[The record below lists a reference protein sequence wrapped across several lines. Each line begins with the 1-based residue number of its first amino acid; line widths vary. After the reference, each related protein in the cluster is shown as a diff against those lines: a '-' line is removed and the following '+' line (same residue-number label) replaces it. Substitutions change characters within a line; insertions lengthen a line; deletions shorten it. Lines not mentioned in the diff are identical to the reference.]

1 MAVFN
6 GKIYYLSNSIMKQ
19 FFKYVL
25 AAITAYVIIFLL
37 FLLVMIGIAASFN
50 SDDEAN
56 IEQNSVLRLTF
67 NYNISDQ
74 DVEEPFNLFGSISPD
89 VGKATGLNEIIA
101 SIEYAKTDP
110 KIKGIFLDLNFIGAG
125 FAKIEEIR
133 EAILDFKKS
142 KKFVYAY
149 GDYYYENTYYL
160 ASAAD
165 KVFLNPE
172 GEVLFNGLSANI
184 TFFKNAL
191 DKLGVEM
198 QVIRHGKFKGAV
210 EPFILDKLSP
220 ENRKQIDEYLHSIM
234 SNLDK
239 NIALSRKMAPERVEE
254 IANKWL
260 ARTTVDALKYGLV
273 DKLSFKDEVLE
284 EIKNKLGLKDKKT
297 KDIHFVTLDKYKK
310 SIANRK
316 GKGKDKIAIVYAD
329 GEIVMGKGDKDQI
342 GSEKF
347 SDLLRKLREDE
358 NIKAVV
364 LRINSPGGSAQASD
378 IIWRELELLKAKKT
392 LIVSMAEVAAS
403 GGYYIASPA
412 DTIVAHPYTL
422 TGSIGVFGLLPNMQ
436 KLLNDKLGINYDFVK
451 TGEFSDFGR
460 IDRPLTSEERLVIQN
475 LVENIYDKF
484 LTRVSSGR
492 NIPKNMVDSIG
503 QGRVWTG
510 EQGKKINLVDVLG
523 GMDKAI
529 EIAKWKAKLK
539 ECRLVE
545 YPERK
550 SQFDEI
556 IASLTGEEQTKLAL
570 EAEFGE
576 IYSLH
581 KTIKSMS
588 KTSGIQMRVPFQMGI
603 E

>member
-1 MAVFN
+1 MR
-6 GKIYYLSNSIMKQ
+6 Q

-25 AAITAYVIIFLL
+25 AAITAYVIIFIL
-37 FLLVMIGIAASFN
+37 FLLIIVGVASSF
-50 SDDEAN
+50 SDDDKVTVED
-56 IEQNSVLRLTF
+56 NSVLKLNF
-67 NYNISDQ
+67 NYNINDQ
-74 DVEEPFNLFGSISPD
+74 DVEQPFNLFGGVSPN

-101 SIEYAKTDP
+101 SIEKAKTDP
-110 KIKGIFLDLNFIGAG
+110 KIKGLFLDLNFIGAG

-149 GDYYYENTYYL
+149 ADYYYENTYYL

-165 KVFLNPE
+165 KVYLNPE
-172 GEVLFNGLSANI
+172 GEILFNGLSANV

-210 EPFILDKLSP
+210 EPFILDKLST
-220 ENRKQIDEYLHSIM
+220 ENRNQIDEYLTSILG
-234 SNLDK
+234 NLAGK
-239 NIALSRKMAPERVEE
+239 IADSRKVTPERVNE

-260 ARTTVDALKYGLV
+260 ARNTEDAIKYGLI
-273 DKLSFKDEVLE
+273 DKLSYKDEALE
-284 EIKNKLGLKDKKT
+284 DIKNKLGLKDKKT
-297 KDIHFVTLDKYKK
+297 KDISFISLDKYKK
-310 SIANRK
+310 TITNRK
-316 GKGKDKIAIVYAD
+316 GVGKDKIAIVYAD
-329 GEIVMGKGDKDQI
+329 GEIVMGRGDKSQI

-347 SDLLRKLREDE
+347 SEIIRKLREDDKV
-358 NIKAVV
+358 KAVV

-378 IIWRELELLKAKKT
+378 VIWRELELLKAKKT

-403 GGYYIASPA
+403 GGYYIAAPA

-422 TGSIGVFGLLPNMQ
+422 TGSIGVFGLVPNMQ
-436 KLLNDKLGINYDFVK
+436 KLLNDKLGINYDYVK

-460 IDRPLTSEERLVIQN
+460 IDRPLNSEEYLVIQN

-484 LTRVSSGR
+484 LTRVSQGR
-492 NIPKNMVDSIG
+492 SIPKNLVDSIG

-510 EQGKKINLVDVLG
+510 EQGMAKNLVDVMG
-523 GMDKAI
+523 GMEKAI

-539 ECRLVE
+539 DYRLVE
-545 YPERK
+545 YPEPK
-550 SQFDEI
+550 TQLEEI
-556 IASLTGEEQTKLAL
+556 LSALSGEEQTRAAL
-570 EAEFGE
+570 EAEFGS
-576 IYSLH
+576 IYTLH
-581 KTIKSMS
+581 KTIQSMS
-588 KTSGIQMRVPFQMGI
+588 KTSGIQARMPYLMTI

>member
-1 MAVFN
+1 MR
-6 GKIYYLSNSIMKQ
+6 Q

-25 AAITAYVIIFLL
+25 AAITAYVIIFIL
-37 FLLVMIGIAASFN
+37 FLLIIVGVASSF
-50 SDDEAN
+50 SDDDKVTVED
-56 IEQNSVLRLTF
+56 NSVLKLNF
-67 NYNISDQ
+67 NYNINDQ
-74 DVEEPFNLFGSISPD
+74 DVEQPFNLFGGVSPN

-101 SIEYAKTDP
+101 SIEKAKTDP
-110 KIKGIFLDLNFIGAG
+110 KIKGLFLDLNFIGAG

-149 GDYYYENTYYL
+149 ADYYYENTYYL

-165 KVFLNPE
+165 KVYLNPE
-172 GEVLFNGLSANI
+172 GEILFNGLSANV

-220 ENRKQIDEYLHSIM
+220 ENRNQIDEYLKSIM
-234 SNLDK
+234 GNLAGK
-239 NIALSRKMAPERVEE
+239 IAESRKLTPERVNE

-260 ARTTVDALKYGLV
+260 ARNTADAVKYGLI
-273 DKLSFKDEVLE
+273 DKLSYRDEVLE

-297 KDIHFVTLDKYKK
+297 KDISFISLDKYKK
-310 SIANRK
+310 TITNRK
-316 GKGKDKIAIVYAD
+316 GVGKDKIAIVYAD
-329 GEIVMGKGDKDQI
+329 GEIVMGRGDKSQI

-347 SDLLRKLREDE
+347 SEIIRKLREDDKV
-358 NIKAVV
+358 KAVV

-378 IIWRELELLKAKKT
+378 VIWRELELLKAKKT

-403 GGYYIASPA
+403 GGYYIAAPA

-422 TGSIGVFGLLPNMQ
+422 TGSIGVFGLVPNMQ
-436 KLLNDKLGINYDFVK
+436 KLLNDKLGINYDYVK

-460 IDRPLTSEERLVIQN
+460 IDRPLNSEEYLVIQN

-484 LTRVSSGR
+484 LTRVSQGR
-492 NIPKNMVDSIG
+492 SIPKNLVDSIG

-510 EQGKKINLVDVLG
+510 EQGMAKNLVDVMG
-523 GMDKAI
+523 GMEKAI

-539 ECRLVE
+539 DYRLVE
-545 YPERK
+545 YPEPK
-550 SQFDEI
+550 TQLEEI
-556 IASLTGEEQTKLAL
+556 LSALSGEEQTRAAL
-570 EAEFGE
+570 EAEFGS
-576 IYSLH
+576 IYTLH
-581 KTIKSMS
+581 KTIQSMS
-588 KTSGIQMRVPFQMGI
+588 KTSGIQARVPYLMTI

>member
-1 MAVFN
+1 MR
-6 GKIYYLSNSIMKQ
+6 Q

-25 AAITAYVIIFLL
+25 AAITAYIIIFVL
-37 FLLVMIGIAASFN
+37 FILVMIGVASSF
-50 SDDEAN
+50 SEDDKVTVED
-56 IEQNSVLRLTF
+56 NSVLKLNF
-67 NYNISDQ
+67 NYNINDQ
-74 DVEEPFNLFGSISPD
+74 DVEQPFNLFGGVSPN

-101 SIEYAKTDP
+101 SIEKAKTDP
-110 KIKGIFLDLNFIGAG
+110 KIKGLFLDLNFIGAG

-149 GDYYYENTYYL
+149 ADYYYENTYYL

-165 KVFLNPE
+165 KVYLNPE
-172 GEVLFNGLSANI
+172 GEILFNGLSANV

-220 ENRKQIDEYLHSIM
+220 ENRNQIDEYLKSIM
-234 SNLDK
+234 GNLAGK
-239 NIALSRKMAPERVEE
+239 IAESRKLTPERVNE

-260 ARTTVDALKYGLV
+260 ARNTADAVKYGLI
-273 DKLSFKDEVLE
+273 DKLSYKDEVLE
-284 EIKNKLGLKDKKT
+284 DIKNKLGLKNKKT
-297 KDIHFVTLDKYKK
+297 KDISFISLDKYKK
-310 SIANRK
+310 TVSNRK
-316 GKGKDKIAIVYAD
+316 GAGKDKIAIVYAD
-329 GEIVMGKGDKDQI
+329 GEIVMGRGEKNQI

-347 SDLLRKLREDE
+347 SEIIRKLREDDKV
-358 NIKAVV
+358 KAVV

-378 IIWRELELLKAKKT
+378 VIWRELELLKAKKT

-403 GGYYIASPA
+403 GGYYIAAPA

-422 TGSIGVFGLLPNMQ
+422 TGSIGVFGLVPNMQ
-436 KLLNDKLGINYDFVK
+436 KLLNEKLGVNYDYVK

-460 IDRPLTSEERLVIQN
+460 IDRPLNSEEYLVIQN

-484 LTRVSSGR
+484 LTRVSAGR
-492 NIPKNMVDSIG
+492 NIPKNLVDSIG

-510 EQGKKINLVDVLG
+510 EQGKAKNLVDVMG
-523 GMDKAI
+523 GMEKAI
-529 EIAKWKAKLK
+529 EIAKWKSKLK
-539 ECRLVE
+539 DYRLVE
-545 YPERK
+545 YPEPK
-550 SQFDEI
+550 TQLEEI
-556 IASLTGEEQTKLAL
+556 MAALTGEEQTRAAL
-570 EAEFGE
+570 EAEFGS
-576 IYSLH
+576 IYTLH
-581 KTIKSMS
+581 KTIQSMS
-588 KTSGIQMRVPFQMGI
+588 KTSGIQARVPYLMTI

>member
-1 MAVFN
+1 MR
-6 GKIYYLSNSIMKQ
+6 Q

-25 AAITAYVIIFLL
+25 AAITAYVIIFIL
-37 FLLVMIGIAASFN
+37 FLLIIVGVASSF
-50 SDDEAN
+50 SDDDKVTVED
-56 IEQNSVLRLTF
+56 NSVLKLNF
-67 NYNISDQ
+67 NYNINDQ
-74 DVEEPFNLFGSISPD
+74 DVEQPFNLFGGVSPN

-101 SIEYAKTDP
+101 SIEKAKTDP
-110 KIKGIFLDLNFIGAG
+110 KIKGLFLDLNFIGAG

-149 GDYYYENTYYL
+149 ADYYYENTYYL

-165 KVFLNPE
+165 KVYLNPE
-172 GEVLFNGLSANI
+172 GEILFNGLSANV

-210 EPFILDKLSP
+210 EPFILDKLST
-220 ENRKQIDEYLHSIM
+220 ENRNQIDEYLKSIM
-234 SNLDK
+234 GNLAGK
-239 NIALSRKMAPERVEE
+239 IADSRKLTPERVNE

-260 ARTTVDALKYGLV
+260 ARNTEDAIKYGLI
-273 DKLSFKDEVLE
+273 DKLSYKDEALE
-284 EIKNKLGLKDKKT
+284 DIKNKLGLKDKKT
-297 KDIHFVTLDKYKK
+297 KDISFISLDKYKK
-310 SIANRK
+310 TITNRK
-316 GKGKDKIAIVYAD
+316 GVGKDKIAIVYAD
-329 GEIVMGKGDKDQI
+329 GEIVMGRGDKSQI

-347 SDLLRKLREDE
+347 SEIIRKLREDDKV
-358 NIKAVV
+358 KAVV

-378 IIWRELELLKAKKT
+378 VIWRELELLKAKKT

-403 GGYYIASPA
+403 GGYYIAAPA

-422 TGSIGVFGLLPNMQ
+422 TGSIGVFGLVPNMQ
-436 KLLNDKLGINYDFVK
+436 KLLNDKLGINYDYVK

-460 IDRPLTSEERLVIQN
+460 IDRPLNSEEYLVIQN

-484 LTRVSSGR
+484 LTRVSQGR
-492 NIPKNMVDSIG
+492 SIPKNLVDSIG

-510 EQGKKINLVDVLG
+510 EQGMAKNLVDVMG
-523 GMDKAI
+523 GMEKAI

-539 ECRLVE
+539 DYRLVE
-545 YPERK
+545 YPEPK
-550 SQFDEI
+550 TQLEEI
-556 IASLTGEEQTKLAL
+556 LSALSGEEQTRAAL
-570 EAEFGE
+570 EAEFGS
-576 IYSLH
+576 IYTLH
-581 KTIKSMS
+581 KTIQSMS
-588 KTSGIQMRVPFQMGI
+588 KTSGIQARMPYLMTI

>member
-1 MAVFN
+1 MR
-6 GKIYYLSNSIMKQ
+6 Q

-25 AAITAYVIIFLL
+25 AAITAYVIIFIL
-37 FLLVMIGIAASFN
+37 FLLIIVGVASSF
-50 SDDEAN
+50 SDDDKVTVED
-56 IEQNSVLRLTF
+56 NSVLKLNF
-67 NYNISDQ
+67 NYNINDQ
-74 DVEEPFNLFGSISPD
+74 DVEQPFNLFGGVSPN

-101 SIEYAKTDP
+101 SIEKAKTDP
-110 KIKGIFLDLNFIGAG
+110 KIKGLFLDLNFIGAG

-149 GDYYYENTYYL
+149 ADYYYENTYYL

-165 KVFLNPE
+165 KVYLNPE
-172 GEVLFNGLSANI
+172 GEILFNGLSANV

-220 ENRKQIDEYLHSIM
+220 ENRNQIDEYLKSIM
-234 SNLDK
+234 GNLAGK
-239 NIALSRKMAPERVEE
+239 IAESRKLTPERVNE

-260 ARTTVDALKYGLV
+260 ARNTADAVKYGLI
-273 DKLSFKDEVLE
+273 DKLSYRDEVLE

-297 KDIHFVTLDKYKK
+297 KDISFISLDKYKK
-310 SIANRK
+310 TITNRK
-316 GKGKDKIAIVYAD
+316 GVGKDKIAIVYAD
-329 GEIVMGKGDKDQI
+329 GEIVMGRGDKSQI

-347 SDLLRKLREDE
+347 SEIIRKLREDDKV
-358 NIKAVV
+358 KAVV

-378 IIWRELELLKAKKT
+378 VIWRELELLKAKKT

-403 GGYYIASPA
+403 GGYYITAPA

-422 TGSIGVFGLLPNMQ
+422 TGSIGVFGLVPNMQ
-436 KLLNDKLGINYDFVK
+436 KLLNDKLGINYDYVK

-460 IDRPLTSEERLVIQN
+460 IDRPLNSEEYLVIQN

-484 LTRVSSGR
+484 LTRVSQGR
-492 NIPKNMVDSIG
+492 SIPKNLVDSIG

-510 EQGKKINLVDVLG
+510 EQGMAKNLVDVMG
-523 GMDKAI
+523 GMEKAI

-539 ECRLVE
+539 DYRLVE
-545 YPERK
+545 YPEPK
-550 SQFDEI
+550 TQLEEI
-556 IASLTGEEQTKLAL
+556 LSALSGEEQTRAAL
-570 EAEFGE
+570 EAEFGS
-576 IYSLH
+576 IYTLH
-581 KTIKSMS
+581 KTIQSMS
-588 KTSGIQMRVPFQMGI
+588 KTSGIQARVPYLMTI

>member
-1 MAVFN
+1 MR
-6 GKIYYLSNSIMKQ
+6 Q

-25 AAITAYVIIFLL
+25 AAITAYIIIFIL
-37 FLLVMIGIAASFN
+37 FIFVMIGVAS
-50 SDDEAN
+50 SLSEDDKVTVED
-56 IEQNSVLRLTF
+56 NSVLKLNF
-67 NYNISDQ
+67 NYDINDQ
-74 DVEEPFNLFGSISPD
+74 DVEQPFNLFGGVSPN

-101 SIEYAKTDP
+101 SIEKAKTDP
-110 KIKGIFLDLNFIGAG
+110 KIKGLFLDLNFIGAG

-149 GDYYYENTYYL
+149 ADYYYENTYYL

-165 KVFLNPE
+165 KVYLNPE
-172 GEVLFNGLSANI
+172 GEILFNGLSANV

-220 ENRKQIDEYLHSIM
+220 ENRNQIDEYLKSIM
-234 SNLDK
+234 GNLAGK
-239 NIALSRKMAPERVEE
+239 IAESRKLTPERVNE

-260 ARTTVDALKYGLV
+260 ARNTADAVKYGLI
-273 DKLSFKDEVLE
+273 DKLSYKDEVLE
-284 EIKNKLGLKDKKT
+284 DIKNKLGLKNKKT
-297 KDIHFVTLDKYKK
+297 KDISFISLDKYKK
-310 SIANRK
+310 TVSNRK
-316 GKGKDKIAIVYAD
+316 GVGKEKIAIVYAD
-329 GEIVMGKGDKDQI
+329 GEIVMGRGEKNQI

-347 SDLLRKLREDE
+347 SEIIRKLREDDKV
-358 NIKAVV
+358 KAVV

-378 IIWRELELLKAKKT
+378 VIWRELELLKAKKT

-403 GGYYIASPA
+403 GGYYIAAPA

-422 TGSIGVFGLLPNMQ
+422 TGSIGVFGLVPNMQ
-436 KLLNDKLGINYDFVK
+436 KLLNEKLGVNYDYVK

-460 IDRPLTSEERLVIQN
+460 IDRPLNSEEYLVIQN

-484 LTRVSSGR
+484 LTRVSQGR
-492 NIPKNMVDSIG
+492 SIPKNLVDSIG

-510 EQGKKINLVDVLG
+510 EQGKAKNLVDVMG
-523 GMDKAI
+523 GMEKAI

-539 ECRLVE
+539 DYRLVE
-545 YPERK
+545 YPEPK
-550 SQFDEI
+550 TQLEEI
-556 IASLTGEEQTKLAL
+556 ISALTGEEQTRAAL
-570 EAEFGE
+570 EAEFGS
-576 IYSLH
+576 IYTLH
-581 KTIKSMS
+581 KTIQSMS
-588 KTSGIQMRVPFQMGI
+588 KTSGIQARVPYLISI

>member
-1 MAVFN
+1 MR
-6 GKIYYLSNSIMKQ
+6 Q

-25 AAITAYVIIFLL
+25 AAITAYIIIFVL
-37 FLLVMIGIAASFN
+37 FILVLIGVASSF
-50 SDDEAN
+50 SEDDKVTVED
-56 IEQNSVLRLTF
+56 NSVLKLNF
-67 NYNISDQ
+67 NYDINDQ
-74 DVEEPFNLFGSISPD
+74 DVEQPFNLFGGVSPN

-101 SIEYAKTDP
+101 SIEKAKTDP
-110 KIKGIFLDLNFIGAG
+110 KIKGLFLDLNFIGAG

-149 GDYYYENTYYL
+149 ADYYYENTYYL

-165 KVFLNPE
+165 KVYLNPE
-172 GEVLFNGLSANI
+172 GEILFNGLSANV

-220 ENRKQIDEYLHSIM
+220 ENRNQIDEYLKSIM
-234 SNLDK
+234 GNLAGK
-239 NIALSRKMAPERVEE
+239 IAESRKLTPERVNE

-260 ARTTVDALKYGLV
+260 ARNTADAVKYGLI
-273 DKLSFKDEVLE
+273 DKLSYKDEVLE
-284 EIKNKLGLKDKKT
+284 DIKNKLGLKNKKT
-297 KDIHFVTLDKYKK
+297 KDISFISLDKYKK
-310 SIANRK
+310 TVSNRK
-316 GKGKDKIAIVYAD
+316 GVGKDKIAIVYAD
-329 GEIVMGKGDKDQI
+329 GEIVMGRGEKNQI

-347 SDLLRKLREDE
+347 SEIIRKLREDDKV
-358 NIKAVV
+358 KAVV

-378 IIWRELELLKAKKT
+378 VIWRELELLKAKKT

-403 GGYYIASPA
+403 GGYYIAAPA

-422 TGSIGVFGLLPNMQ
+422 TGSIGVFGLVPNMQ
-436 KLLNDKLGINYDFVK
+436 KLLNDKLGVNYDYVK

-460 IDRPLTSEERLVIQN
+460 IDRPLNSEEYLVIQN

-484 LTRVSSGR
+484 LTRVSQGR
-492 NIPKNMVDSIG
+492 SIPKNLVDSIG

-510 EQGKKINLVDVLG
+510 EQGKAKNLVDVMG
-523 GMDKAI
+523 GMEKAI

-539 ECRLVE
+539 DYRLVE
-545 YPERK
+545 FPEPK
-550 SQFDEI
+550 TQLEEI
-556 IASLTGEEQTKLAL
+556 MAALTGEEQTRAAL
-570 EAEFGE
+570 EAEFGS
-576 IYSLH
+576 IYTLH
-581 KTIKSMS
+581 KTIQSMS
-588 KTSGIQMRVPFQMGI
+588 KTSGIQARVPYLMTI

>member
-1 MAVFN
+1 MR
-6 GKIYYLSNSIMKQ
+6 Q

-25 AAITAYVIIFLL
+25 AAITAYVIL
-37 FLLVMIGIAASFN
+37 FILFIIVMIGIAASFSA
-50 SDDEAN
+50 SDKVNVEK
-56 IEQNSVLRLTF
+56 NSVLKLTF

-74 DVEEPFNLFGSISPD
+74 DVEEPFNLFGGVSPNI
-89 VGKATGLNEIIA
+89 GKAVGLNEIIA
-101 SIEYAKTDP
+101 SIENAKTDP
-110 KIKGIFLDLNFIGAG
+110 NIKGIFLDVTFIGAG

-149 GDYYYENTYYL
+149 GDYFYENTYYL
-160 ASAAD
+160 ASVAD
-165 KVFLNPE
+165 KIFLNPE
-172 GEVLFNGLSANI
+172 GEVLFNGLSANV

-220 ENRKQIDEYLHSIM
+220 ENRRQIDEYLHSIM
-234 SNLDK
+234 SNLGSK
-239 NIALSRKMAPERVEE
+239 IAASRKMSPERIDE

-260 ARTTVDALKYGLV
+260 ARTTADALKYGLV

-297 KDIHFVTLDKYKK
+297 KDISFITLDKYKK
-310 SIANRK
+310 TFTGKS
-316 GKGKDKIAIVYAD
+316 KGKDKMAIVYAD
-329 GEIVMGKGDKDQI
+329 GEIVMGKGDKGQI

-347 SDLLRKLREDE
+347 SELIRKLREDDK
-358 NIKAVV
+358 IKVVV

-378 IIWRELELLKAKKT
+378 IIWRELELLKAKKP

-403 GGYYIASPA
+403 GGYYIATPA

-436 KLLNDKLGINYDFVK
+436 KLLNDKLGINYDYVK

-460 IDRPLTSEERLVIQN
+460 IDRPLTPAEYQVIQN
-475 LVENIYDKF
+475 LVESIYDKF
-484 LTRVSSGR
+484 LTRVSIGR
-492 NIPKNMVDSIG
+492 SIPKNMVDSIG

-510 EQGKKINLVDVLG
+510 EQGKKLNLVDVMG
-523 GMDKAI
+523 GMDKAVD
-529 EIAKWKAKLK
+529 IAKWKAKLK
-539 ECRLVE
+539 DYKIVE
-545 YPERK
+545 YPEQK
-550 SQFDEI
+550 SQIEEL
-556 IASLTGEEQTKLAL
+556 IAAFTGEEQTKAAL
-570 EAEFGE
+570 EAEFGD
-576 IYSLH
+576 IYTLH
-581 KTIKSMS
+581 KTIRSMS
-588 KTSGIQMRVPFQMGI
+588 RTSGIQARVPFYIGI

>member
-1 MAVFN
+1 MR
-6 GKIYYLSNSIMKQ
+6 Q

-25 AAITAYVIIFLL
+25 AAITAYVIIFIL
-37 FLLVMIGIAASFN
+37 FLLIIVGVASSF
-50 SDDEAN
+50 SDDDKVTVED
-56 IEQNSVLRLTF
+56 NSVLKLNF
-67 NYNISDQ
+67 NYNINDQ
-74 DVEEPFNLFGSISPD
+74 DVEQPFNLFGGVSPN

-101 SIEYAKTDP
+101 SIEKAKTDP
-110 KIKGIFLDLNFIGAG
+110 KIKGLFLDLNFIGAG

-149 GDYYYENTYYL
+149 ADYYYENTYYL

-165 KVFLNPE
+165 KVYLNPE
-172 GEVLFNGLSANI
+172 GEILFNGLSANV

-210 EPFILDKLSP
+210 EPFILDKLST
-220 ENRKQIDEYLHSIM
+220 ENRNQIDEYLKSIM
-234 SNLDK
+234 GNLAGK
-239 NIALSRKMAPERVEE
+239 IADSRKLTPERVNE

-260 ARTTVDALKYGLV
+260 ARNTEDAIKYGLI
-273 DKLSFKDEVLE
+273 DKLSYKDEALE
-284 EIKNKLGLKDKKT
+284 DIKNKLGLKDKKT
-297 KDIHFVTLDKYKK
+297 KDISFISLDKYKK
-310 SIANRK
+310 TITNRK
-316 GKGKDKIAIVYAD
+316 GVGKDKIAIVYAD
-329 GEIVMGKGDKDQI
+329 GEIVMGRGDKSQI

-347 SDLLRKLREDE
+347 SELIRKLREDDKV
-358 NIKAVV
+358 KAVV

-378 IIWRELELLKAKKT
+378 VIWRELELLKAKKT

-403 GGYYIASPA
+403 GGYYIAAPA

-422 TGSIGVFGLLPNMQ
+422 TGSIGVFGLVPNMQ
-436 KLLNDKLGINYDFVK
+436 KLLNDKLGINYDYVK

-460 IDRPLTSEERLVIQN
+460 IDRPLNSEEYLVIQN

-484 LTRVSSGR
+484 LTRVSQGR
-492 NIPKNMVDSIG
+492 SIPKNLVDSIG

-510 EQGKKINLVDVLG
+510 EQGMAKNLVDVMG
-523 GMDKAI
+523 GMEKAI

-539 ECRLVE
+539 DYRLVE
-545 YPERK
+545 YPEPK
-550 SQFDEI
+550 TQLEEI
-556 IASLTGEEQTKLAL
+556 LSALSGEEQTRAAL
-570 EAEFGE
+570 EAEFGS
-576 IYSLH
+576 IYTLH
-581 KTIKSMS
+581 KTIQSMS
-588 KTSGIQMRVPFQMGI
+588 KTSGIQARMPYLMTI

>member
-1 MAVFN
+1 MR
-6 GKIYYLSNSIMKQ
+6 Q

-25 AAITAYVIIFLL
+25 AAITAYIIIFFL
-37 FLLVMIGIAASFN
+37 FILVMIGVASSF
-50 SDDEAN
+50 SKDDEVTV
-56 IEQNSVLRLTF
+56 EKNSVLKLSF
-67 NYNISDQ
+67 NYTIDDQ
-74 DVEEPFNLFGSISPD
+74 DVEKPFNLFGGMSPN
-89 VGKATGLNEIIA
+89 VGKAVGLNETVA
-101 SIEYAKTDP
+101 SIQNAKTDP
-110 KIKGIFLDLNFIGAG
+110 NIKGIFLDLNFIGAG

-142 KKFVYAY
+142 GKFVYAY

-160 ASAAD
+160 ASVAD

-172 GEVLFNGLSANI
+172 GEVMFNGLSANV

-234 SNLDK
+234 NNLENK
-239 NIALSRKMAPERVEE
+239 IAVSRNLTPTRVNE

-260 ARTTVDALKYGLV
+260 AKTPEEAVKFGLI
-273 DKLSFKDEVLE
+273 DKLLYKDEVLQE
-284 EIKNKLGLKDKKT
+284 IQNRLGIKNQKS
-297 KDIHFVTLDKYKK
+297 KDISFITLDKYKK
-310 SIANRK
+310 TLKNRK
-316 GKGKDKIAIVYAD
+316 GSGKDRIAVVYAD
-329 GEIVMGKGDKDQI
+329 GEIVMGKGEKDQI

-347 SDLLRKLREDE
+347 SEMIRKLREDE
-358 NIKAVV
+358 RVKAVV

-378 IIWRELELLKAKKT
+378 VIWRELELLKAQKP

-403 GGYYIASPA
+403 GGYYIAAPA

-436 KLLNDKLGINYDFVK
+436 KLLNDKLGINYDYVK

-460 IDRPLTSEERLVIQN
+460 IDRALTPAEYQVIQH

-484 LTRVSSGR
+484 LTRVSKGR
-492 NIPKNMVDSIG
+492 NMPKNMVDSIG

-510 EQGKKINLVDVLG
+510 EQGKEINLVDVLG
-523 GMDKAI
+523 GIDKAVA
-529 EIAKWKAKLK
+529 IAKWKAKLK
-539 ECRLVE
+539 DYRIVE
-545 YPERK
+545 YPQPK
-550 SQFDEI
+550 SQYEELLSMFSGD
-556 IASLTGEEQTKLAL
+556 EQTKMAL
-570 EAEFGE
+570 KTEFGE
-576 IYSLH
+576 FYTLH
-581 KTIKSMS
+581 KTLQSLS
-588 KTSGIQMRVPFQMGI
+588 KTSGIQARVPFLIGI